1 MNRVHVVFSAMVLL
15 ASASAQDTG
24 SFLPEAAFLSSLK
37 GDVSVVSG
45 ANTRVTT
52 GVVNAR
58 LVGGDRVVTES
69 FSRADIRFPSGDV
82 VRAGANAELLLSQLE
97 NGHYQMQLA
106 RGTLDYGVPRPSTAN
121 IEIHTPSVSI
131 RPSQVGVYRMT
142 VKGNGESEISARAGR
157 LEIYG
162 PGGAEWLDPG
172 QKMVARGPAS
182 NPEFRILG
190 GPSRWKRL
198 LGGLRGLAQIA
209 SLSASAGGSGDP
221 GGGGGQAEASAAK
234 SSGRAQPSS
243 TAAKASEGHARAAE
257 SNAAKS
263 SGGSVHES
271 ARTADHSSSGGG
283 GGKSPDPPA
292 RSK

>member
-1 MNRVHVVFSAMVLL
+1 MNRVHVGFSAMVLL

-45 ANTRVTT
+45 ANARVTT

-69 FSRADIRFPSGDV
+69 FSRADIRFRSGDV
-82 VRAGANAELLLSQLE
+82 VRAGANTEVLLYQLE

-106 RGTLDYGVPRPSTAN
+106 RGTLDYSVPRPSTAN

-157 LEIYG
+157 LEIDG

-172 QKMVARGPAS
+172 LRTRPMHRYRRGDDLPSGTVLPKTVQDQAQALCKNFPALAREVFAQREFKKIAHVVATVPQSERNS
-182 NPEFRILG
+182 R
-190 GPSRWKRL
+190 PS
-198 LGGLRGLAQIA
+198 
-209 SLSASAGGSGDP
+209 
-221 GGGGGQAEASAAK
+221 AK
-234 SSGRAQPSS
+234 E
-243 TAAKASEGHARAAE
+243 TL
-257 SNAAKS
+257 
-263 SGGSVHES
+263 
-271 ARTADHSSSGGG
+271 
-283 GGKSPDPPA
+283 
-292 RSK
+292 